1 MPLQF
6 MPHERPHA
14 RKTSLSP
21 SQVPGNA
28 LAVQAD
34 KPFRALQRYGMAF
47 LNKFEASVCPAP
59 ILEKISF
66 VDTPGSLFGQHCF
79 ETVSIL

>member
-1 MPLQF
+1 MPLEF
-6 MPHERPHA
+6 MPHERPHDG
-14 RKTSLSP
+14 TSLFP
-21 SQVPGNA
+21 PQVPGNA

-66 VDTPGSLFGQHCF
+66 VDTPGSRCGQHF
-79 ETVSIL
+79 LNPYLL